1 MLPTIESAVDKCHLT
16 LEYPGGQYIDLVLK
30 GWRLLGLYD
39 PGSNVSIISSQLAR
53 ELGEQFL
60 PYEVTFHQAP
70 VVTGKFVGKLGATR
84 LQLHHKMSIT
94 AEGLR
99 VMEAADN
106 KL

>member
-1 MLPTIESAVDKCHLT
+1 MDKRHLT
-16 LEYPGGQYIDLVLK
+16 PEYPGGQYIDLVLN
-30 GWRLLGLYD
+30 GRRVLGLYD

-53 ELGEQFL
+53 ELGEKLL
-60 PYEVTFHQAP
+60 PYEGTFRQAAGA
-70 VVTGKFVGKLGATR
+70 TGKFVGKLGATR
-84 LQLHHKMSIT
+84 LQLHDKMSIT